1 VADGTTVLTDLS
13 DALANA
19 VAKAGASTV
28 MVNAR
33 RRIPASGVVWSND
46 GIIVTSDHVVEREE
60 DISIGLPDG
69 STVQAQLVGRDPGS
83 DIAILRI
90 EAGKAPAAEAAAEA
104 SRIGHLVLAV
114 GRPAE
119 GDVMA
124 SFGVVGA
131 VGGAW
136 RTFRGGT
143 VEGYIRSD
151 VTFFPGFS
159 GGPLVDGEGR
169 VVGINSSRLGRGA
182 GLTIPSAAVS
192 QIVEQLLKGG
202 KIRRGYL
209 GIGSQPVRIPAALAA
224 KLGREQETGLLVV
237 GVEPGSAA
245 EKGGLLVGDIL
256 VSFGETS
263 LQDTDDLQTELGPDS
278 VGQPRQVG
286 ILRGG
291 EPKTLTITVGERE

>member
-1 VADGTTVLTDLS
+1 MAEGTTVLTELS

-19 VAKAGASTV
+19 VAKAGSSTV

-33 RRIPASGVVWSND
+33 RRIPASGVVWSDD
-46 GIIVTSDHVVEREE
+46 GIVVTSDHVIEREE
-60 DISIGLPDG
+60 DITVGLRDG
-69 STVQAQLVGRDPGS
+69 STVTAQIVGRDPGS
-83 DIAILRI
+83 DIAVLRI
-90 EAGKAPAAEAAAEA
+90 EPGKAPAATLAPEA
-104 SRIGHLVLAV
+104 SRIGHLVLAI
-114 GRPAE
+114 GRPVE

-169 VVGINSSRLGRGA
+169 IVGINSSRLGRGA
-182 GLTIPSAAVS
+182 GLTIPAAAVKTV
-192 QIVEQLLKGG
+192 VEQLLKGG

-209 GIGSQPVRIPAALAA
+209 GIGSQPVRIPAALTA

-237 GVEPGSAA
+237 GVEAGSAA

-256 VSFGETS
+256 VAFADSP
-263 LQDTDDLQTELGPDS
+263 LQDTDDLQSQLGPDS
-278 VGQPRQVG
+278 VGQPRPLA

-291 EPKTLTITVGERE
+291 EPKTLTVTVGERE

>member
-1 VADGTTVLTDLS
+1 MAEGTTVLTELS

-46 GIIVTSDHVVEREE
+46 GVIVTSDHVVERED
-60 DISIGLPDG
+60 DISIGLADG
-69 STVQAQLVGRDPGS
+69 STVKAQLVGRDPGS

-90 EAGKAPAAEAAAEA
+90 DAGKAPGAQLAAEA

-114 GRPAE
+114 GRPVE

-151 VTFFPGFS
+151 VTFYPGFS

-182 GLTIPSAAVS
+182 GLTIPAAAVS

-209 GIGSQPVRIPAALAA
+209 GIGSQPVRIPATIAS

-237 GVEPGSAA
+237 GVETGSAA

-256 VSFGETS
+256 VAFGEAL
-263 LQDTDDLQTELGPDS
+263 LQDTDDLQTQLRTDS
-278 VGQPRQVG
+278 VGQPKQVA

>member
-1 VADGTTVLTDLS
+1 MAEGTTVLTELS

-33 RRIPASGVVWSND
+33 RRIPASGVAWSTD
-46 GIIVTSDHVVEREE
+46 GVVVTSDHVVEREE
-60 DISIGLPDG
+60 DITIGLPDG
-69 STVQAQLVGRDPGS
+69 SAVKGQLAGRDPGS
-83 DIAILRI
+83 DIAVIRI
-90 EAGKAPAAEAAAEA
+90 DAGKVPAAQLAPEP

-114 GRPAE
+114 GRPTE

-131 VGGAW
+131 VGGQW
-136 RTFRGGT
+136 RTSRGGT

-151 VTFFPGFS
+151 VTFYPGFS

-169 VVGINSSRLGRGA
+169 IVGINSSRLGGGA
-182 GLTIPSAAVS
+182 GLTIPAAAVG

-209 GIGSQPVRIPAALAA
+209 GIGSQPVRIPAAIAA
-224 KLGREQETGLLVV
+224 KLSRQQETGLLVV
-237 GVEPGSAA
+237 GVETGSAA

-256 VSFGETS
+256 VAFGETP
-263 LQDTDDLQTELGPDS
+263 LQDTDDLQTQLGPDS
-278 VGQPRQVG
+278 VGQPRQVA

-291 EPKTLTITVGERE
+291 EPKTLTVTVGERE

>member
-1 VADGTTVLTDLS
+1 MAEGTTVLTELS

-19 VAKAGASTV
+19 VAKAGGSTV

-33 RRIPASGVVWSND
+33 RRIPASGVAWSSD
-46 GIIVTSDHVVEREE
+46 GIIVTSDHAIEREDE
-60 DISIGLPDG
+60 ISVGLPDG
-69 STVQAQLVGRDPGS
+69 GTAKATLVGRDPGS
-83 DIAILRI
+83 DIAVLRI
-90 EAGKAPAAEAAAEA
+90 DAGKVPAATLAPETT
-104 SRIGHLVLAV
+104 RIGHLVLAV
-114 GRPAE
+114 GRPVE

-131 VGGAW
+131 IGGPW

-151 VTFFPGFS
+151 VTFYPGFS

-192 QIVEQLLKGG
+192 HVVEQLIKGG
-202 KIRRGYL
+202 RIRRGYL
-209 GIGSQPVRIPAALAA
+209 GIGSQPVRIPVGLAA

-245 EKGGLLVGDIL
+245 DKGGLLVGDIMVAFADTPL
-256 VSFGETS
+256 R
-263 LQDTDDLQTELGPDS
+263 DTDDLQTQLGPDS
-278 VGQPRQVG
+278 VGQPRAVAL
-286 ILRGG
+286 LRGG
-291 EPKTLTITVGERE
+291 EPATVTVTIGERE

>member
-1 VADGTTVLTDLS
+1 MAEGTTVLTELS

-46 GIIVTSDHVVEREE
+46 GIIVTSDHVVERED
-60 DISIGLPDG
+60 DISIGLADG
-69 STVQAQLVGRDPGS
+69 STVKAQLVGRDPGS

-90 EAGKAPAAEAAAEA
+90 DAGKAPGAQLAAEA

-114 GRPAE
+114 GRPVE

-151 VTFFPGFS
+151 VTFYPGFS

-182 GLTIPSAAVS
+182 GLTIPAAAVS

-209 GIGSQPVRIPAALAA
+209 GIGSQPVRIPATIAS

-237 GVEPGSAA
+237 GVETGSAA

-256 VSFGETS
+256 VAFGEAL
-263 LQDTDDLQTELGPDS
+263 LQDTDDLQTQLGTDS
-278 VGQPRQVG
+278 VGQPKQVA